1 MDFKTVREF
10 HWLTKI
16 VILLT
21 GFVFVLLAI
30 ATVAGVLGMSQV
42 SSGMAI
48 YLISCISILMYLFPV
63 ILVVIVIWIIASKV
77 KVWIEKYMDAMLAK
91 MDLLASRNNVEE
103 SNAKLAV
110 MGSRMEEIEKK
121 VDNISDIL
129 EKVAE

>member
-1 MDFKTVREF
+1 MNFKTVREF

-16 VILLT
+16 VILLI
-21 GFVFVLLAI
+21 VFVVLVIPII
-30 ATVAGVLGMSQV
+30 AFVASMLGFSVNNLGLFM
-42 SSGMAI
+42 
-48 YLISCISILMYLFPV
+48 LSCTSILMYLFPI
-63 ILVVIVIWIIASKV
+63 ILVVIVIYMIITRV
-77 KVWIEKYMDAMLAK
+77 KGWIEKYMDAMLAK

-110 MGSRMEEIEKK
+110 MGSRIEEIEKK